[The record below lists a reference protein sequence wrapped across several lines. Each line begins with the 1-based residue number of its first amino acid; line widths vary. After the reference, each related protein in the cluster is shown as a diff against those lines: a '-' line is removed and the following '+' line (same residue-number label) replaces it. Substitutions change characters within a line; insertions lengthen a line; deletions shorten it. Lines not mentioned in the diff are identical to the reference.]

1 MQACL
6 NNQDRYIISN
16 LKKYPSLLVAMVAIA
31 MIGIGL
37 LTLSI
42 LCNTSFSCTYQ
53 ERDIM
58 LFVGLN
64 MCIWM
69 LVLYIIPTC
78 LRILLNS
85 IYKEKK
91 SSSRRNYP
99 LSYVPPPRGTP
110 PRSAMRS
117 FRQSFT

>member
-6 NNQDRYIISN
+6 NNQDKCITSN
-16 LKKYPSLLVAMVAIA
+16 LKKYPSLLVAMAAIA

-42 LCNTSFSCTYQ
+42 LCNTSFSCTYEQ
-53 ERDIM
+53 RDIM

-78 LRILLNS
+78 MRLILNS

-99 LSYVPPPRGTP
+99 LSYVAPPRSRP

-117 FRQSFT
+117 FRKTFT